1 MISMKKII
9 PVLAVLGSA
18 VAFAVYK
25 MKKEE
30 QKELVELDE
39 GLLRDDEEEP
49 SFQHTESVVHQP
61 IQQEEEKEEA
71 VTFLKPDE
79 PVKETPIAK
88 EIEPAFAPHTEMN
101 EIHQVFE
108 EAKKDMEIKEE
119 VESNVPPIPK
129 ISPARKDLPKEEI
142 VHPVEDSPK
151 EEQIVEEVYSSEY
164 PHLTNR
170 MVEDINSMTLDAI
183 AALAQDGDVHEHER
197 PVQHMVSFHNKEDL
211 EGFKGKVINKG
222 FVITKGEAEFDLVV
236 LHISPID
243 EEKLVNNILY
253 LADQAY
259 AFHGEYRGWQ
269 SKVSF

>member
-1 MISMKKII
+1 MIMKKII

-30 QKELVELDE
+30 QKELIELDE
-39 GLLRDDEEEP
+39 GLLRDEDEAP
-49 SFQHTESVVHQP
+49 SFQHSENIVHKPVEQDD
-61 IQQEEEKEEA
+61 EKEESIS
-71 VTFLKPDE
+71 FLKPEE

-88 EIEPAFAPHTEMN
+88 EIEPSFASHTDVN
-101 EIHQVFE
+101 EIHQMFE
-108 EAKKDMEIKEE
+108 ETKKE
-119 VESNVPPIPK
+119 VEETESNLPPIPN

-142 VHPVEDSPK
+142 VQPIEEAPVADPTAD
-151 EEQIVEEVYSSEY
+151 EVYSTQY

-211 EGFKGKVINKG
+211 EGFKSKVINKG

>member
-1 MISMKKII
+1 MIMKKII

-39 GLLRDDEEEP
+39 GLLRDEDEEP
-49 SFQHTESVVHQP
+49 SFQHSENIVHKPVEQDDD
-61 IQQEEEKEEA
+61 KEESIS
-71 VTFLKPDE
+71 FLKPEE

-88 EIEPAFAPHTEMN
+88 EIEPSFASHTDVN
-101 EIHQVFE
+101 EIHQMFE
-108 EAKKDMEIKEE
+108 ETKKEVED
-119 VESNVPPIPK
+119 VESNLPPIPN

-142 VHPVEDSPK
+142 VQPIEEAPVVDTTAD
-151 EEQIVEEVYSSEY
+151 EVYSTQY

-211 EGFKGKVINKG
+211 EGFKSKVINKG

>member
-1 MISMKKII
+1 MKKII

-30 QKELVELDE
+30 QKQLVELDE

-49 SFQHTESVVHQP
+49 SFQRSEHIVHDSFSEDEETE
-61 IQQEEEKEEA
+61 ETL
-71 VTFLKPDE
+71 TFLKPDE
-79 PVKETPIAK
+79 PIKETPIAK
-88 EIEPAFAPHTEMN
+88 EIEPAFAPHSEVN
-101 EIHQVFE
+101 EIHQMFE
-108 EAKKDMEIKEE
+108 ETKKE
-119 VESNVPPIPK
+119 VEMEADNNVPPIPN

-142 VHPVEDSPK
+142 NQPI
-151 EEQIVEEVYSSEY
+151 EEEPMIDVTKDEVYSTEF

-183 AALAQDGDVHEHER
+183 AALAQDGDVHAHER

-211 EGFKGKVINKG
+211 EGFKSKVINKG

>member
-1 MISMKKII
+1 MKKII

-49 SFQHTESVVHQP
+49 SFRRNEPIVHDP
-61 IQQEEEKEEA
+61 IDQDEEKEENI
-71 VTFLKPDE
+71 TFLKPDE
-79 PVKETPIAK
+79 PIKETPIAK
-88 EIEPAFAPHTEMN
+88 EIEPEFAPHSELN
-101 EIHQVFE
+101 EIHQMFE
-108 EAKKDMEIKEE
+108 ETKKE
-119 VESNVPPIPK
+119 VEMETENNVPPIPN

-142 VHPVEDSPK
+142 AQPVEEPVVEDKK
-151 EEQIVEEVYSSEY
+151 EDEVYSTEF

-170 MVEDINSMTLDAI
+170 MVEDINAMTLDAI

-211 EGFKGKVINKG
+211 EGFKSKVINKG

-236 LHISPID
+236 LHISPIN